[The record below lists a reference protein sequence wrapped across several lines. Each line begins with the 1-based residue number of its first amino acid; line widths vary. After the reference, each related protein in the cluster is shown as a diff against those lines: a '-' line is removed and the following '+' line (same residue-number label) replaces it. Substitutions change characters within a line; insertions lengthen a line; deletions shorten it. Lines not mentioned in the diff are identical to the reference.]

1 MMIQKDKSS
10 LREITQSKFSV
21 DNSGFWKETALLS
34 FFQMYFFFFYKP
46 HLIPLYTREGRT
58 SPWTIS
64 TNLSNLHQSN
74 LDGQTAPKFRGGKY
88 VVSLGRL
95 KGRPGNTSLITS
107 VTVLCSPAEVVQH
120 DVVVA
125 AAEHPALHQAELLPG
140 GQLPLTGETGE
151 TGQVVDAAPS
161 PPHPVTG
168 VHLPAT
174 LGALSAEPTVMEKET
189 GR

>member
-1 MMIQKDKSS
+1 MQQKHLLHHSVNLAATESWIK
-10 LREITQSKFSV
+10 LTQ
-21 DNSGFWKETALLS
+21 N
-34 FFQMYFFFFYKP
+34 
-46 HLIPLYTREGRT
+46 
-58 SPWTIS
+58 IS
-64 TNLSNLHQSN
+64 
-74 LDGQTAPKFRGGKY
+74 
-88 VVSLGRL
+88 VVSIRCWRKLPVRRL
-95 KGRPGNTSLITS
+95 KGRAGNTSSITS

-140 GQLPLTGETGE
+140 GQLPLAGETGE

-174 LGALSAEPTVMEKET
+174 LGALSAEPTVREKET